1 MSGTCSSLASGATV
15 IALSELYAPAT
26 PMQPSSTRY
35 LKPSV
40 ALRAEPF
47 GSPFSAWSTN
57 SYGRSRRP
65 DSTASSKAMRW
76 ILSKLPPGPSRHAP
90 SQPILMG
97 SMVRILDTRLLL
109 PGGAVVVGRADAIPP
124 LPHLQRQLRGGVHAL
139 PGDLRRAARPPHD
152 GRGAR
157 RRAGGHGGRPGDARC
172 THHRR
177 RRASHGRRP
186 SVG

>member
-1 MSGTCSSLASGATV
+1 ISGTCSSLASGATV

-35 LKPSV
+35 LNPSV
-40 ALRAEPF
+40 ALRAEPL

-76 ILSKLPPGPSRHAP
+76 ILSKLPPGPSRQAP

-97 SMVRILDTRLLL
+97 SMASYIRYDPDGCAGST
-109 PGGAVVVGRADAIPP
+109 VVVLPDALPP
-124 LPHLQRQLRGGVHAL
+124 VPHVRRQL
-139 PGDLRRAARPPHD
+139 
-152 GRGAR
+152 
-157 RRAGGHGGRPGDARC
+157 
-172 THHRR
+172 
-177 RRASHGRRP
+177 
-186 SVG
+186 